1 MAAMVVAECAEK
13 TRNPR
18 PRRGGLAGWAGLWPN
33 PGMRFLPSWRRRVP
47 RTSLS
52 VRIFLAV
59 FGTGILVAALVG
71 MATHWNFSRE
81 FLGYLNDVAAE
92 RMAYVGPRL
101 ERAYADHGSWDF
113 LREEPRR
120 WFHLLRPV
128 AGEDLPADAN
138 PLQGVPPTSDLTGAS
153 LRLGVVDSQNQWV
166 AGFRYQV
173 PGMQRLPVR
182 VDGRTVGWLV
192 LAPFQSV
199 TEGGAVRFG
208 RRQAQASLLIAGVAG
223 LLAALIA
230 WWVSRRLLAPVRRVA
245 AATHRLAAGAYD
257 TRVEVDSTD
266 EVGQLARDF
275 NALANT
281 LARHEALRRDFLAD
295 VSHELRTPLAVL
307 AGEVD
312 ALVDGIRPVTP
323 QALASLRAEVER
335 LGELVNDLNELA
347 LSDAG
352 ALSYRMAPVAVA
364 DFLARRVAEHRW
376 HFEQHGL
383 DLRLLPLPAGAQGWL
398 VQGDEGR
405 LQQLLDNLLANSY
418 RYTDAPGRVEIS
430 LEARAEALWVEIH
443 DSPPGVPQEEL
454 SRLFE
459 RLYRVEGS
467 RSRGTGGAGLGLS
480 ICRNIALAHGGHIE
494 ALASPLGGVCVRL
507 SLPRLHHPTHP
518 APAA

>member
-1 MAAMVVAECAEK
+1 M
-13 TRNPR
+13 
-18 PRRGGLAGWAGLWPN
+18 
-33 PGMRFLPSWRRRVP
+33 
-47 RTSLS
+47 
-52 VRIFLAV
+52 
-59 FGTGILVAALVG
+59 
-71 MATHWNFSRE
+71 
-81 FLGYLNDVAAE
+81 
-92 RMAYVGPRL
+92 
-101 ERAYADHGSWDF
+101 
-113 LREEPRR
+113 
-120 WFHLLRPV
+120 
-128 AGEDLPADAN
+128 
-138 PLQGVPPTSDLTGAS
+138 
-153 LRLGVVDSQNQWV
+153 
-166 AGFRYQV
+166 
-173 PGMQRLPVR
+173 
-182 VDGRTVGWLV
+182 
-192 LAPFQSV
+192 
-199 TEGGAVRFG
+199 
-208 RRQAQASLLIAGVAG
+208 
-223 LLAALIA
+223 
-230 WWVSRRLLAPVRRVA
+230 
-245 AATHRLAAGAYD
+245 
-257 TRVEVDSTD
+257 
-266 EVGQLARDF
+266 
-275 NALANT
+275 
-281 LARHEALRRDFLAD
+281 
-295 VSHELRTPLAVL
+295 L

-352 ALSYRMAPVAVA
+352 ALSYRMAPVALA
-364 DFLARRVAEHRW
+364 DFLERRVAEHRW

-383 DLRLLPLPAGAQGWL
+383 DLRLLPLPAGAQGWQ

-418 RYTDAPGRVEIS
+418 RYTDAPGRVEMS

-480 ICRNIALAHGGHIE
+480 ICRNIAQAHGGHIE